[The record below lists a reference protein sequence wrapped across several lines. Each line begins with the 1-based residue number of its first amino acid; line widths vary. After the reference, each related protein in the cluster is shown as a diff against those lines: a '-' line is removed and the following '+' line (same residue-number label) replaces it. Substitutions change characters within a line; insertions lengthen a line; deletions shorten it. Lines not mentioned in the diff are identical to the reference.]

1 MLDQQIKKGAE
12 QAPGDDTAEEAEYRR
27 RAKEHTIAGAALGT
41 ASAGALVTL
50 GSVACPLCIVAAPL
64 LIGSGLW
71 NGRQARKCGSVD
83 AMESPLKKG
92 DRIQWSKG

>member
-1 MLDQQIKKGAE
+1 MSE
-12 QAPGDDTAEEAEYRR
+12 QTDKQKANPAQGGDSEEAGEYRR

-50 GSVACPLCIVAAPL
+50 GTVACPLCIVAAPV

-71 NGRQARKCGSVD
+71 NGRQAKKCEQDNAPTSGL
-83 AMESPLKKG
+83 AKG
-92 DRIQWSKG
+92 DCIEWSKG